1 MNKKLSIEFLG
12 NPGSGKS
19 YYCDKLVERLTKKK
33 ILLYDF
39 KNLFLNC
46 YPEKLSLGQIIKFQ
60 IKKNLVNSSNYFIKY
75 LNRIF
80 DQIISFDNEINHI
93 LKNKKNKI
101 FLKNYFELLHSNKN
115 VHNFLSQKLLKWLR
129 SEISGISIFNKLDK
143 KNLIL
148 INSEGINQRLSR
160 LNYFNSKIEKI
171 KKLNYRNFESDI
183 IIFVDANIKK
193 SVERIDKRNNIG
205 YSKKELNKFKTACKN
220 IYFISKKKKFLIRNT
235 RDFKKVCNKVEKIFY
250 EN

>member
-46 YPEKLSLGQIIKFQ
+46 YPEKLSLSQIIKFK

-115 VHNFLSQKLLKWLR
+115 VHNFLSRKLLKWLR

-160 LNYFNSKIEKI
+160 LNYFNSKIKKI

-183 IIFVDANIKK
+183 IIFVDTNIDIIIFL
-193 SVERIDKRNNIG
+193 VD
-205 YSKKELNKFKTACKN
+205 FFATPF
-220 IYFISKKKKFLIRNT
+220 IYIIY
-235 RDFKKVCNKVEKIFY
+235 IIIIY
-250 EN
+250 

>member
-46 YPEKLSLGQIIKFQ
+46 YPEKLSLSQIIKFK

-93 LKNKKNKI
+93 LKNKKK
-101 FLKNYFELLHSNKN
+101 
-115 VHNFLSQKLLKWLR
+115 
-129 SEISGISIFNKLDK
+129 
-143 KNLIL
+143 
-148 INSEGINQRLSR
+148 
-160 LNYFNSKIEKI
+160 
-171 KKLNYRNFESDI
+171 
-183 IIFVDANIKK
+183 
-193 SVERIDKRNNIG
+193 
-205 YSKKELNKFKTACKN
+205 
-220 IYFISKKKKFLIRNT
+220 
-235 RDFKKVCNKVEKIFY
+235 
-250 EN
+250 

>member
-115 VHNFLSQKLLKWLR
+115 VHNFLSQKLLKWL
-129 SEISGISIFNKLDK
+129 
-143 KNLIL
+143 

-160 LNYFNSKIEKI
+160 LNYFNQKIKKI

-183 IIFVDANIKK
+183 IIFVDTNIKK
-193 SVERIDKRNNIG
+193 SIERINKRDDTSMFLHSS
-205 YSKKELNKFKTACKN
+205 YSKKELNKYKTACKN
-220 IYFISKKKKFLIRNT
+220 IYLISKKKKFLIRNT
-235 RDFKKVCNKVEKIFY
+235 RDFQKICNKVEKIFY